1 MSQKPKQ
8 SSNNG
13 HNEEYPLPSKEL
25 APYMKHYGRTREEQI
40 KINQAGVKILQA
52 WREEKYTEDE
62 LKEAEKAWE
71 MVKTIIDENRS
82 RKLFS

>member
-1 MSQKPKQ
+1 MAK
-8 SSNNG
+8 
-13 HNEEYPLPSKEL
+13 
-25 APYMKHYGRTREEQI
+25 TREEQI

-52 WREEKYTEDE
+52 WREEKYTENE
-62 LKEAEKAWE
+62 LKEAEKTWK